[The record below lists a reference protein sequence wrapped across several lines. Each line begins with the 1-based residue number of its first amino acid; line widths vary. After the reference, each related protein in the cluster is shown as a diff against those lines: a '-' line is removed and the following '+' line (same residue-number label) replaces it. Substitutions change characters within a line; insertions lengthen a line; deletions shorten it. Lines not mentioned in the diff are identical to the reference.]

1 MTMRR
6 FFLQRFKKFFLMMM
20 LPTIV
25 FCCIFFVFI
34 NVSDVRRVAQRS
46 ENTLDHVRTNFELVM
61 SNSTYQYELLTY
73 NPAFMLSLQKQLSYK
88 SYDYS
93 DLVILKAMKTLLG
106 TSTSSQTM
114 IKSVYLYLD
123 GYDSFYSSR
132 DNIVP
137 LSSYFDQEWYTQYT
151 EYQDETLEW
160 LRKRT
165 VQEYKYAP
173 AETIITIFNRLSNIK
188 GVIAININE
197 KKLSQV
203 MEDSSSS
210 NQEQIFFLDKNNRL
224 LSTNTTAGKFSD
236 TASGD
241 LISQLSNITRNSL
254 SGINGTWLKLDG
266 HFYLAQVLPSSEYET
281 SFLAL
286 VAAPDVFSNIASSF
300 SIFLLVLMSNL
311 LIVLLLSYVVTK
323 QNFQHINQII
333 QVFDDAENGH
343 IYTQS
348 RNVSQDEY
356 DVILNNII
364 RVFLNTNNLK
374 QELME
379 KQYQQEIAELA
390 SLQLQINPHFLFNT
404 LQSIDFEALKH
415 TKSPTIVNTMI
426 QDLSDILK
434 YSLDDPTT
442 TIPLAEELDYLKKYT
457 QIQKHRYQDSFI
469 MYYEI
474 DDDLLD
480 CHVFRLML
488 QPLIENSITHG
499 IRSKQASGETG
510 YMKLKVYLRGS
521 RLHFAVIDSGCG
533 MTKREISHLYQTFHN
548 DKTKS
553 IGLKNVNQRL
563 VLKYGIESELHI
575 QSKKDMGTCIYF
587 SIPQALEPVHM
598 K

>member
-20 LPTIV
+20 VPTII

-34 NVSDVRRVAQRS
+34 NISDIRRVAQRS

-106 TSTSSQTM
+106 TSTSSQKM

-123 GYDSFYSSR
+123 GYDSFYSSH

-137 LSSYFDQEWYTQYT
+137 LTSYFDQEWYTQYT
-151 EYQDETLEW
+151 ENYDNSPEW

-173 AETIITIFNRLSNIK
+173 AESIITIFNRLSNVK
-188 GVIAININE
+188 GVIAININA
-197 KKLSQV
+197 KNLAQV
-203 MEDSSSS
+203 MKDSSSS
-210 NQEQIFFLDKNNRL
+210 NQEQIFFLDQNNQL
-224 LSTNTTAGKFSD
+224 LSTNTTTDKFSE
-236 TASGD
+236 TASRD
-241 LISQLSNITRNSL
+241 LINQLDIIPRNSL
-254 SGINGTWLKLDG
+254 SKLNGTWLKLDG
-266 HFYLAQVLPSSEYET
+266 HLYLAQVLPSSEYET

-286 VAAPDVFSNIASSF
+286 VSAPDVFSKIASSF
-300 SIFLLVLMSNL
+300 SIFLLVLMTNL
-311 LIVLLLSYVVTK
+311 LIVLLLAYVVTK

-343 IYTQS
+343 IHSQS
-348 RNVSQDEY
+348 PDVSHDEY
-356 DVILNNII
+356 DIILNNII
-364 RVFLNTNNLK
+364 HVFLNTSTLK

-404 LQSIDFEALKH
+404 LQSIDFESLKQ

-434 YSLDDPTT
+434 YSLDDPTA
-442 TIPLAEELDYLKKYT
+442 TIPLAKELDYLRKYT
-457 QIQKHRYQDSFI
+457 QIQKLRYQDAFI

-474 DDDLLD
+474 DEELLD
-480 CHVFRLML
+480 YQVFRLML

-499 IRSKQASGETG
+499 IRTKQDTGETG
-510 YMKLKVYLRGS
+510 YIKLRVCLRNN
-521 RLHFAVIDSGCG
+521 RLHFVVIDSGIG
-533 MTKREISHLYQTFHN
+533 MAKEEIHHLYQTFH
-548 DKTKS
+548 DAKTKS

-563 VLKYGIESELHI
+563 MLKYGTESELHI
-575 QSKKDMGTCIYF
+575 QSKKDMGTCIRF
-587 SIPQALEPVHM
+587 SIPQNLCNIIS
-598 K
+598 